1 MWKKVAAGLNFPVK
15 LGNSRGPTL
24 KFSNAAVITCNHSD
38 IHQRT
43 SSSLNHH
50 LNNLSCSDRLRKKK
64 KKKGKTST
72 RRHLR
77 TAGRKCQP
85 RGKLNLIAICS
96 YKENQGRFKCR
107 LTGNAH
113 EKVSSLRLFSHQRSL
128 QRSCFS
134 FCPQMQ
140 RMTPPLEEHFG
151 GLNSKDEQCF
161 LLCYSF

>member
-50 LNNLSCSDRLRKKK
+50 LNNLSCSDRLRKEKK
-64 KKKGKTST
+64 KKKEKKGKTST

-113 EKVSSLRLFSHQRSL
+113 EKESH
-128 QRSCFS
+128 
-134 FCPQMQ
+134 
-140 RMTPPLEEHFG
+140 
-151 GLNSKDEQCF
+151 
-161 LLCYSF
+161 LCGCSVISDHCREAAFPFAPRCREWPHL